1 MQLTTAQKQALKAD
15 IIAASD
21 PECQALE
28 ANPTNSDLAFAVKDL
43 YNLTA
48 SPDYWVWKTSL
59 TKHDAVSQTSVDST
73 TFSFTQLISRT
84 VQEQFGWQELWNSTL
99 SCNPSLPNVRQGF
112 ADVFSGAQAGP
123 VAQRTHLLAMARRKA
138 SRVEKLLAIG
148 AGTTASPSTMGYE
161 GPLSFQDVLD
171 AMQA

>member
-1 MQLTTAQKQALKAD
+1 MPLTLAQKQALKAD

-21 PECQALE
+21 PECVALE
-28 ANPTNSDLAFAVKDL
+28 ASPTNSDLAFAVAAL
-43 YNLTA
+43 YNLAA
-48 SPDYWVWKTSL
+48 SPDYWAWKTQL
-59 TKHDAVSQTSVDST
+59 TKHAAVSETSVDAT

-123 VAQRTHLLAMARRKA
+123 VAQRAHLLAMARRKA
-138 SRVEKLLAIG
+138 TRVEKLLAT
-148 AGTTASPSTMGYE
+148 GTGSTASPATMGFE
-161 GPLSFQDVLD
+161 GPLTFQNVLD
-171 AMQA
+171 AMQS